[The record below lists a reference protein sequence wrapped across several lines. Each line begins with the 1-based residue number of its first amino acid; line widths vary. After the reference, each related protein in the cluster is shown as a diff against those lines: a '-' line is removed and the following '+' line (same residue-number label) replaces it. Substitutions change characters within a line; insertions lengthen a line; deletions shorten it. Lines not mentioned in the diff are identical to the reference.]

1 MAYVLE
7 EIAPEDQQKI
17 IDDADAYKKS
27 LLICAQKDGSFAKDW
42 AVDRERN
49 HYLLMAPAMMPE
61 DTFAPP
67 YYIFT
72 EGRMYLIRR
81 NGWWGYRFFFDE
93 KNLPPQEEMLRVQRE
108 TELAFRCHGSYG
120 KSPRSEII
128 AEMNFFIP
136 SRQSG
141 A

>member
-7 EIAPEDQQKI
+7 EITPEDQQKI

-27 LLICAQKDGSFAKDW
+27 GLIYAQKDGSFAKDW

-49 HYLLMAPAMMPE
+49 HYLLMAPTVTGE
-61 DTFAPP
+61 DIGVPP

-93 KNLPPQEEMLRVQRE
+93 KNLPPQEKMLRVQRE
-108 TELAFRCHGSYG
+108 TELAFRCHGSHG
-120 KSPRSEII
+120 ESPRSEII

-136 SRQSG
+136 PR
-141 A
+141 